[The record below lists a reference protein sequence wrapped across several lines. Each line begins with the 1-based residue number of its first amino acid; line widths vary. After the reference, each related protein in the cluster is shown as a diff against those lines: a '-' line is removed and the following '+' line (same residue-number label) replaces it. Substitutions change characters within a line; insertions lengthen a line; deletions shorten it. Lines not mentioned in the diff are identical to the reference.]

1 VSFPDNSKKLTEIVL
16 AFLRLYPRDRK
27 TTEKPRTVR
36 SEVWMLLILAARIR
50 PEISDCQ
57 IYAPEIS
64 TQVYQQ
70 FLETLKNPKSY
81 TDERECWQDYENQMS
96 DPQICQ
102 LLVDMLPV
110 TQVNYT
116 GKTMAQKMNRI
127 VDGLEVSFR
136 SLTNPPVKLIPFP
149 LKQTLVTVKKSAEFK
164 KIKF

>member
-1 VSFPDNSKKLTEIVL
+1 ML

-27 TTEKPRTVR
+27 TSEKPRTVR
-36 SEVWMLLILAARIR
+36 SEVWMLLILAARLP
-50 PEISDCQ
+50 PELSDCA

-64 TQVYQQ
+64 AQVHQQ

-81 TDERECWQDYENQMS
+81 TDEREYWQDYENQMS

-110 TQVNYT
+110 TQIDYT

-127 VDGLEVSFR
+127 VDGLEISFR
-136 SLTNPPVKLIPFP
+136 SLPHPPVKLTPSL
-149 LKQTLVTVKKSAEFK
+149 LKQILIAVKKSANFK